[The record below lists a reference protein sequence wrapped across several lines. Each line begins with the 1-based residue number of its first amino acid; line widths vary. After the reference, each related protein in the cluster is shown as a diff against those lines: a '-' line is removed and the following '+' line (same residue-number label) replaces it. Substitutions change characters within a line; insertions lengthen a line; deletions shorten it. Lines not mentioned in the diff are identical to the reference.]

1 MAQDIKLKIRMK
13 KKMAKKRAAALGIM
27 RNLLGRKKS
36 RNMCQN
42 AFSPCLQ
49 GIKKCRTTREE
60 QNIDV

>member
-27 RNLLGRKKS
+27 RNFLGRKKS
-36 RNMCQN
+36 MNMCQN
-42 AFSPCLQ
+42 AFSSCLQ
-49 GIKKCRTTREE
+49 GVKKCRTTGEE